1 MRSAAWRWI
10 LVAATL
16 TQREVDLAES
26 PYPMISV
33 EEAVETVLRHVAPLT
48 PVKVPFDDALGLVL
62 AQDVAAVEPM
72 PPFAAS
78 AVDGYAVIAADTSSI
93 RQVIGEQMAGD
104 VTDLRVVPGTAV
116 RVTTGAPLP
125 PGADAMVMVESVAED
140 TDGCIRLLNSVQ
152 AGANVRPVG
161 QDLAAGQLVL
171 PHGCRLGAAEIGLL
185 ATVGQI
191 EVLVHPRPRVAVM
204 SSGDELVEPGDPL
217 HPGQIRDSNRFTL
230 LSAVRE
236 AGGQPI
242 DIGRMIDQPQA
253 VSLALE
259 RAVHEAD
266 AVLTSGG
273 VSMGQRDLIKPYLA
287 SRGHLHFGRVRAK
300 PGKPVTF
307 ATVDGVPVFA
317 MPGFPVS
324 ALVSFEIYV
333 RPALLKMAGH
343 SHLLRPRQRVFLEH
357 SIRHDADRTEFQRAV
372 VKRLADG
379 RCVAR
384 TTGHQGSGR
393 LLSMVGANALLVV
406 PAEQGSFDAGTEL
419 EAWLVGPV
427 LEDGQA

>member
-1 MRSAAWRWI
+1 
-10 LVAATL
+10 LP
-16 TQREVDLAES
+16 ES

-48 PVKVPFDDALGLVL
+48 PVRVPFDDALGLVL
-62 AQDVAAVEPM
+62 AQDVAAAEPM

-93 RQVIGEQMAGD
+93 RQVVGEQMAGR
-104 VTDLRVVPGTAV
+104 VTDLSVVSGLAV

-125 PGADAMVMVESVAED
+125 SGADAVVMVEFVAEE
-140 TDGCIRLLNSVQ
+140 TEGRIRLLVEVEPGS
-152 AGANVRPVG
+152 NVRPVG
-161 QDLAAGQLVL
+161 QDLAAGQMVL
-171 PHGCRLGAAEIGLL
+171 PHGSRLGAAEIGLL
-185 ATVGQI
+185 ATVGQT
-191 EVLVHPRPRVAVM
+191 EVLVYPRPRVAVM

-217 HPGQIRDSNRFTL
+217 CPGQIRDSNRFSL
-230 LSAVRE
+230 LCAVRE

-242 DIGRMIDQPQA
+242 DIGRITDQRHA
-253 VSLALE
+253 VRDAVE

-287 SRGHLHFGRVRAK
+287 SRGQIHFGRVRAR

-307 ATVDGVPVFA
+307 ASVDGVPVFA

-343 SHLLRPRQRVFLEH
+343 SDLLRPRQRVLLEH
-357 SIRHDADRTEFQRAV
+357 AIRHETGRTEFQRAV
-372 VKRLADG
+372 VRRNADG
-379 RCVAR
+379 RCRAR

-406 PAEQGSFDAGTEL
+406 PAEQESIDAGTEL

-427 LEDGQA
+427 LDDAAAQAGPRAS